1 MKTTTFTPLKH
12 APHDSTEKT
21 MNDKTNETPVKTNGQ
36 ADAKTSMTGADL
48 VRIFESVTASLDDV
62 EASLG
67 STPPDLTAVHKRRA
81 AKPRKG
87 ATPMLLALAE
97 VVQQHGLDSSALSA
111 DRMVSRLGDAATLRP
126 LQSRLEAILKRVE
139 DELFNAQ
146 GEAWELGLQ
155 FYSLVK
161 RRAKTD
167 GELAANIEPMRSLFA
182 YRHGLTKKE
191 RPTKVQTRAKARL
204 ESALSLA
211 AKHEI
216 APNGE
221 SHPAETN
228 DEPAVKTKVT
238 E

>member
-1 MKTTTFTPLKH
+1 MKTTTFTSLEH
-12 APHDSTEKT
+12 APQTSMEKT
-21 MNDKTNETPVKTNGQ
+21 MKNDGTHETSVKTNSQ
-36 ADAKTSMTGADL
+36 ADAKASMTGADL
-48 VRIFESVTASLDDV
+48 VRIFEGVTAALDDV

-67 STPPDLTAVHKRRA
+67 STPSPDLTAVNKRRMS
-81 AKPRKG
+81 KPRKG

-111 DRMVSRLGDAATLRP
+111 DRMVARLEDAATLRP

-167 GELAANIEPMRSLFA
+167 GELAANIQPMRLLFA
-182 YRHGLTKKE
+182 YRHGLTKKD
-191 RPTKVQTRAKARL
+191 RPTKVQTRVKARL

-211 AKHEI
+211 AKHDI
-216 APNGE
+216 AANGE

-228 DEPAVKTKVT
+228 AT